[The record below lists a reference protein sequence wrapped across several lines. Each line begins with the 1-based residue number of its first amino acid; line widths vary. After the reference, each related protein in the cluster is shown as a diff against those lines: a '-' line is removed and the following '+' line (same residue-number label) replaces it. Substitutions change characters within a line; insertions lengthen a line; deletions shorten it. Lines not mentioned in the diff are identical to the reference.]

1 LMAATNKHQEAR
13 DARMQRLHGMRGVA
27 LAVAITALA
36 GCGGSDDGSP
46 AAPKAST
53 PKTAPAVTV
62 SERGI
67 LATVDALQ
75 TASRKGDGRAVC
87 VDLFTPQLVKSVE
100 ASAKRSCAKEVRKR
114 MFAPDAEIS
123 VGRDIKV
130 TGNRGIAV
138 VREQNGNV
146 SKLSLVRQSAQWR
159 IDGVRPV
166 TSG

>member
-1 LMAATNKHQEAR
+1 
-13 DARMQRLHGMRGVA
+13 MQRLHGMRGLAAVV
-27 LAVAITALA
+27 AVAGLA
-36 GCGGSDDGSP
+36 GCGGSDSGTPTAQKP
-46 AAPKAST
+46 AAKKPAQ
-53 PKTAPAVTV
+53 AVTV

-87 VDLFTPQLVKSVE
+87 VELFTPQLRKSVE
-100 ASAKRSCAKEVRKR
+100 VSAKRSCAKEVRKR

-130 TGNRGIAV
+130 TGQRGTAV

-146 SKLSLVRQSAQWR
+146 SRLSLVRQSAQWR
-159 IDGVRPV
+159 IDGVTPEK
-166 TSG
+166 SG

>member
-1 LMAATNKHQEAR
+1 
-13 DARMQRLHGMRGVA
+13 MQRLQSVRYVA
-27 LAVAITALA
+27 VLASIVALA
-36 GCGGSDDGSP
+36 GCGGPDSGSP
-46 AAPKAST
+46 AAAKPVT
-53 PKTAPAVTV
+53 PISG
-62 SERGI
+62 SERGV

-87 VDLFTPQLVKSVE
+87 ADLFTAQLVKSVE
-100 ASAKRSCAKEVRKR
+100 ASARRSCAKEVRRR

-130 TGNRGIAV
+130 TGDRGSAV

-159 IDGVRPV
+159 IDGVTPEMAK
-166 TSG
+166 

>member
-1 LMAATNKHQEAR
+1 
-13 DARMQRLHGMRGVA
+13 MQCLHAIRSVA
-27 LAVAITALA
+27 VVTAVAALA
-36 GCGGSDDGSP
+36 GCGSSDKASP
-46 AAPKAST
+46 AAPK
-53 PKTAPAVTV
+53 PAQAMTGN
-62 SERGI
+62 ERGI

-87 VDLFTPQLVKSVE
+87 ADLFTSQLVKSVE

-130 TGNRGIAV
+130 TGDRGTAV
-138 VREQNGNV
+138 VREQNGNI

-159 IDGVRPV
+159 IDGVIPQK
-166 TSG
+166 SG